1 MYTAFK
7 RGTTRN
13 IIKALVVKR
22 RSASGVSERRRA
34 LIDLK
39 VLKVRMCHPKDMPY
53 RELRH
58 LRWVARL
65 SIWDNNP
72 RRFRGH
78 NPRSA
83 RV

>member
-34 LIDLK
+34 LIGLK
-39 VLKVRMCHPKDMPY
+39 GLKVRMWHPKDIPY
-53 RELRH
+53 RELRY
-58 LRWVARL
+58 LRWAVRL
-65 SIWDNNP
+65 SIWDNNLY
-72 RRFRGH
+72 RFRGH
-78 NPRSA
+78 NPRSV